1 MEKGNHVL
9 KYLNT
14 TIDYKICY
22 DGKGEIIGYTGSDY
36 AGNLKDRKST
46 SGNIIL
52 MGNNPICWT
61 SKKQSIVATS
71 TAEVEY
77 VSTSECVK
85 KILWIRN
92 ILEDY
97 SILINQ

>member
-1 MEKGNHVL
+1 MTEKG
-9 KYLNT
+9 
-14 TIDYKICY
+14 D
-22 DGKGEIIGYTGSDY
+22 IIGYTDSD
-36 AGNLKDRKST
+36 LKVRKST

-71 TAEVEY
+71 TAEAEY

>member
-1 MEKGNHVL
+1 MTEKG
-9 KYLNT
+9 
-14 TIDYKICY
+14 D
-22 DGKGEIIGYTGSDY
+22 IIGYTDSD
-36 AGNLKDRKST
+36 LKVRKST

-52 MGNNPICWT
+52 MGKNPICWT

-71 TAEVEY
+71 TAEAEY

-92 ILEDY
+92 I
-97 SILINQ
+97 